1 MKRFI
6 YRVRGD
12 GLYILD
18 IRETDDRIKTAARF
32 LSQYEAP
39 KILVVTSRQYG
50 QYPARKFAETIG
62 GIAATGRFIPGKLTN
77 QNLNGYMEPEV
88 VVVTDPIGD
97 SQAIKEAVQCG
108 IPIVALCDTN
118 NMTSYIDLVI
128 PTNNKGRKAL
138 SMIYYLLT
146 REMLTTPRYYHVSHR
161 RGLRD
166 RTLNIRSKR
175 GISDEDSHLRSRR
188 NVLSEGSPSSRAA
201 AGEVVRRQGDRPVMQ
216 RGLSPPMPGIRTP
229 ERLQPVAYGAIPR
242 LFSGTFHRHRAQPPG
257 LSDLYLADPVGDTS
271 RNR

>member
-1 MKRFI
+1 MTENEIEIELNEPLVPVEEYLAAGIHIGTQQKSKDMKRFI

-18 IRETDDRIKTAARF
+18 IRETDERIKTAARF

-50 QYPARKFAETIG
+50 QYPAKKFAETIG
-62 GIAATGRFIPGKLTN
+62 GTVATGRFIPGMLTN

-118 NMTSYIDLVI
+118 NMTSYVDLVI

-146 REMLTTPRYYHVSHR
+146 REI
-161 RGLRD
+161 LR
-166 RTLNIRSKR
+166 IR
-175 GISDEDSHLRSRR
+175 GIATSLTLEDFETEL
-188 NVLSEGSPSSRAA
+188 
-201 AGEVVRRQGDRPVMQ
+201 
-216 RGLSPPMPGIRTP
+216 
-229 ERLQPVAYGAIPR
+229 
-242 LFSGTFHRHRAQPPG
+242 
-257 LSDLYLADPVGDTS
+257 
-271 RNR
+271 

>member
-1 MKRFI
+1 MTENEMEIELKEPLVPVEEYLAAGVHIGTQQKSKDMKKFI

-18 IRETDDRIKTAARF
+18 IRETDERIKTVAKF

-50 QYPARKFAETIG
+50 QYPAKKFAETIG
-62 GIAATGRFIPGKLTN
+62 GMAVTGRFIPGLLTN
-77 QNLNGYMEPEV
+77 QNLPSYIEPEV

-97 SQAIKEAVQCG
+97 AQVIKEAVQSG

-118 NMTSYIDLVI
+118 NMTSFVDLVI

-146 REMLTTPRYYHVSHR
+146 REMLR
-161 RGLRD
+161 L
-166 RTLNIRSKR
+166 R
-175 GISDEDSHLRSRR
+175 GISTSLTSEDFETEL
-188 NVLSEGSPSSRAA
+188 
-201 AGEVVRRQGDRPVMQ
+201 
-216 RGLSPPMPGIRTP
+216 
-229 ERLQPVAYGAIPR
+229 
-242 LFSGTFHRHRAQPPG
+242 
-257 LSDLYLADPVGDTS
+257 
-271 RNR
+271 

>member
-1 MKRFI
+1 MTENEMEIELNEPLVPVEEYLAAGIHIGTQQKSKDMKRFI

-62 GIAATGRFIPGKLTN
+62 GTAATGRFIPGMLTN

-118 NMTSYIDLVI
+118 NMTSYVDLVI

-138 SMIYYLLT
+138 SMVYYLLT
-146 REMLTTPRYYHVSHR
+146 REI
-161 RGLRD
+161 LR
-166 RTLNIRSKR
+166 IR
-175 GISDEDSHLRSRR
+175 GITTSLTIEDFETEL
-188 NVLSEGSPSSRAA
+188 
-201 AGEVVRRQGDRPVMQ
+201 
-216 RGLSPPMPGIRTP
+216 
-229 ERLQPVAYGAIPR
+229 
-242 LFSGTFHRHRAQPPG
+242 
-257 LSDLYLADPVGDTS
+257 
-271 RNR
+271 

>member
-1 MKRFI
+1 MTENEMEIELKEPLVPVEEYLAAGIHIGTQQKSKDMKRFI

-62 GIAATGRFIPGKLTN
+62 GTAATGRFIPGMLTN

-146 REMLTTPRYYHVSHR
+146 REI
-161 RGLRD
+161 LR
-166 RTLNIRSKR
+166 IR
-175 GISDEDSHLRSRR
+175 GITTSLTIEDFETEL
-188 NVLSEGSPSSRAA
+188 
-201 AGEVVRRQGDRPVMQ
+201 
-216 RGLSPPMPGIRTP
+216 
-229 ERLQPVAYGAIPR
+229 
-242 LFSGTFHRHRAQPPG
+242 
-257 LSDLYLADPVGDTS
+257 
-271 RNR
+271 